1 MFPFSW
7 YLSRK
12 IYLLQIWQILCGL
25 YKDALRKTVAMNSK
39 IFQQLNSPEN
49 YKNLTELFFE
59 KDKNFKQTKAMK
71 RTQKINGESE
81 LKNGYPKGGNGK
93 TEFEWVSY
101 FCSVWCFKDCSYQ
114 SLERFLFP
122 WLMWSF
128 LVVEWGMAVVSVLNF
143 LFLLTPLETQAGR
156 VIFTHT
162 GHHNLY
168 LTTKANISSNAKT
181 LKAFLLNSK

>member
-1 MFPFSW
+1 
-7 YLSRK
+7 
-12 IYLLQIWQILCGL
+12 
-25 YKDALRKTVAMNSK
+25 MNSK

-101 FCSVWCFKDCSYQ
+101 FCSV
-114 SLERFLFP
+114 
-122 WLMWSF
+122 
-128 LVVEWGMAVVSVLNF
+128 
-143 LFLLTPLETQAGR
+143 
-156 VIFTHT
+156 
-162 GHHNLY
+162 
-168 LTTKANISSNAKT
+168 
-181 LKAFLLNSK
+181 